1 MSGAPLAEPSSIL
14 LVEDNPDDVEL
25 TRIAMLDAGI
35 EADLSVVY
43 DGREALRFLRHEA
56 PWEHVERPDLILLD
70 LNLPQLDGRQLL
82 KMIKDDE
89 DLRSIPVIVLTTSV
103 DDHDVRESYQSGANS
118 FISKPADF
126 DLFVNTLRSLQGFWF
141 ATAVLPPR
149 HRH

>member
-1 MSGAPLAEPSSIL
+1 MQSVEPSSIL

-43 DGREALRFLRHEA
+43 DGREALRFLRQEA

-82 KMIKDDE
+82 KMIKDDPE
-89 DLRSIPVIVLTTSV
+89 LRSIPVIVLTTSV
-103 DDHDVRESYQSGANS
+103 DDHDVSESYRSGANS

-126 DLFVNTLRSLQGFWF
+126 DLFVTTLRSLQEFWF

-149 HRH
+149 HRN